1 MMPYR
6 TLRQVVKQRHVLTMA
21 SAKTTVSEASR
32 LMRETQV
39 GALLIMEGGR
49 VVGIFTERDAL
60 FRVLAE
66 NLNPKITPMSA
77 VMTPDPLT
85 VHPDQP
91 FVYALHLMHEHGFRH
106 VLVAENDRLLGVVS
120 ARDALGQEAAEFE
133 TTVRQRE
140 HLEAILA

>member
-1 MMPYR
+1 MSYR
-6 TLRQVVKQRHVLTMA
+6 TLRNLVEHQKVLTTG
-21 SAKTTVSEASR
+21 SVKTTVNEAAR

-39 GALLIMEGGR
+39 GALLIVEHGR

-66 NLNPKITPMSA
+66 GLDPAATPMSA

-91 FVYALHLMHEHGFRH
+91 FVHALHLMHDHSFRD
-106 VLVAENDRLLGVVS
+106 VLVAENGRPLGVVS
-120 ARDALGQEAAEFE
+120 ARDALPREAQEFE
-133 TTVRQRE
+133 TSLHHRE

>member
-1 MMPYR
+1 MPYR
-6 TLRQVVKQRHVLTMA
+6 TLRNLVEQQKVLTTA
-21 SAKTTVSEASR
+21 TVKTTVSEAAR

-39 GALLIMEGGR
+39 GALLIVNHGQ

-66 NLNPKITPMSA
+66 RLDPEVTTMSA

-85 VHPDQP
+85 VHPDKP
-91 FVYALHLMHEHGFRH
+91 FVHALHLMHENGFRH
-106 VLVAENDRLLGVVS
+106 VLVAENGRPLGVVS

-133 TTVRQRE
+133 TTLRQRE

>member
-1 MMPYR
+1 MPYR
-6 TLRQVVKQRHVLTMA
+6 TLRNLVEQQKVLTTA
-21 SAKTTVSEASR
+21 TVKTTVSEAAR

-39 GALLIMEGGR
+39 GALLIVNHGQ

-66 NLNPKITPMSA
+66 RLDPEVTPMSA

-85 VHPDQP
+85 VHPDKP
-91 FVYALHLMHEHGFRH
+91 FVHALHLMHENGFRH
-106 VLVAENDRLLGVVS
+106 VLVAENGRPLGVVS

-133 TTVRQRE
+133 TTLRQRE